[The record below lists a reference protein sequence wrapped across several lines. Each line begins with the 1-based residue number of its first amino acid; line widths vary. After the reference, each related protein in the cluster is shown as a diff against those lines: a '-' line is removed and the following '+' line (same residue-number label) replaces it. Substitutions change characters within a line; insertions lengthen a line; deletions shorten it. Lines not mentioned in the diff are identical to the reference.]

1 MPWCRT
7 GQNQV
12 RYRGDR
18 IMTAAVLATF
28 DSAALPA
35 PVAADGESSVEL
47 GVVLAGHQQRLGHR
61 LQFHGGRQAH
71 VLLAGQ
77 QRLGLR
83 GGIRVARGEPGQ
95 QAVHRRVLGDGWGAP
110 GARRPRQPVHR
121 RVQVLLAGQ
130 PPCATPW
137 APPGTTSGSSS
148 WPKPSP
154 SPWPASAPGRR
165 PPPSTL
171 TPGAGPLSSPPKPAP
186 AGWALPFSSA
196 HRRAAAPPP
205 ARPPL
210 THPGPLDPLGHLQ
223 LLKRTADS
231 PTARQAAGLTR

>member
-18 IMTAAVLATF
+18 IMAAAVLATF
-28 DSAALPA
+28 DSAVLPA

-61 LQFHGGRQAH
+61 LQFHGGRHAH

-83 GGIRVARGEPGQ
+83 VGMGGAGGEP
-95 QAVHRRVLGDGWGAP
+95 AD
-110 GARRPRQPVHR
+110 QPVHR

-130 PPCATPW
+130 PTCATPW

-154 SPWPASAPGRR
+154 SPWPAAPPASAPARR

-171 TPGAGPLSSPPKPAP
+171 TPGAGPLSSPPKPGP
-186 AGWALPFSSA
+186 AGWPLPFSSA
-196 HRRAAAPPP
+196 HRRAAARPPG
-205 ARPPL
+205 RPPL
-210 THPGPLDPLGHLQ
+210 THPGPLDPLGHL
-223 LLKRTADS
+223 RYHVFDVG
-231 PTARQAAGLTR
+231 PECDGG

>member
-83 GGIRVARGEPGQ
+83 VGMGGAGGEP
-95 QAVHRRVLGDGWGAP
+95 AD
-110 GARRPRQPVHR
+110 QPVHR

-130 PPCATPW
+130 PTCATPW

>member
-35 PVAADGESSVEL
+35 PVAADGEISVEL

-83 GGIRVARGEPGQ
+83 VGMGGAGGEP
-95 QAVHRRVLGDGWGAP
+95 AD
-110 GARRPRQPVHR
+110 QPVHR

-130 PPCATPW
+130 PTCATPW

-154 SPWPASAPGRR
+154 SPFLSGAPPAPA
-165 PPPSTL
+165 PPPS
-171 TPGAGPLSSPPKPAP
+171 PPASHPPRPSGPSRAP
-186 AGWALPFSSA
+186 AAPEADGGLADREAGRRSDSLTAISGPCLLHVCSSV
-196 HRRAAAPPP
+196 
-205 ARPPL
+205 
-210 THPGPLDPLGHLQ
+210 
-223 LLKRTADS
+223 RT
-231 PTARQAAGLTR
+231 

>member
-35 PVAADGESSVEL
+35 PVAADGEISVEL

-83 GGIRVARGEPGQ
+83 VGMGGAGGEP
-95 QAVHRRVLGDGWGAP
+95 AD
-110 GARRPRQPVHR
+110 QPVHR

-130 PPCATPW
+130 PTCATPW

-171 TPGAGPLSSPPKPAP
+171 TPGAGGLAAAVLIGASPGCCPPSRPPASHPPRPSGPSRAP
-186 AGWALPFSSA
+186 AAPEADGGLADREAGRRSDSLQAISGPCLLHVCSSV
-196 HRRAAAPPP
+196 
-205 ARPPL
+205 
-210 THPGPLDPLGHLQ
+210 
-223 LLKRTADS
+223 RT
-231 PTARQAAGLTR
+231 